1 MDHEK
6 LKTGGIPNVKIIMM
20 AVIMMMRMATTI
32 EGKTVAITVTKTM
45 AVRRRRRRRMSG
57 FHGRVHDRL

>member
-32 EGKTVAITVTKTM
+32 EGKTVAITVTKTI
-45 AVRRRRRRRMSG
+45 AVRRRRRRMSG